1 MQPYNGLLLVNK
13 PEGYSSFGIVAKVRG
28 ILRLASG
35 QKNIKVGHTGTLDPA
50 ATGLLVLAIGKY
62 TKKMPELMKH
72 DKTYLVEM
80 KLGFT
85 STTGDKEGNITLV
98 SATEPDTTEINK
110 ALKNFSGKIMQK
122 PPAYSAVKI
131 NGQRAY
137 KLARQGK
144 KVETKSRLITIYSNK
159 LLRYEY
165 PVVCFESTV
174 SSGTYIR
181 SLVEDIGQYLGSGA
195 YMSNLQRTVVG
206 EFNLNS
212 ALNIE
217 DLSFE
222 SVQKNLITIE

>member
-85 STTGDKEGNITLV
+85 STYGTINILGSITGGGSGMDLADNDHTLFKTWLGAGNTSNTI
-98 SATEPDTTEINK
+98 EIRQIIS
-110 ALKNFSGKIMQK
+110 SG
-122 PPAYSAVKI
+122 A
-131 NGQRAY
+131 
-137 KLARQGK
+137 
-144 KVETKSRLITIYSNK
+144 
-159 LLRYEY
+159 
-165 PVVCFESTV
+165 ESTWM
-174 SSGTYIR
+174 YIA
-181 SLVEDIGQYLGSGA
+181 QYIDQNGEL
-195 YMSNLQRTVVG
+195 RTR
-206 EFNLNS
+206 
-212 ALNIE
+212 
-217 DLSFE
+217 
-222 SVQKNLITIE
+222 ITKCH